1 MLDTPVVRRYRTNGP
16 DVEAVRFVPLN
27 QREVADWCHGELTV
41 LTKEDEPN
49 RPELVISMKTMD
61 GEFFVHLGDYVVKAD
76 DYGFFPCN
84 ESKFDSLYEVIQDV
98 S

>member
-16 DVEAVRFVPLN
+16 NVEAVRFFPLN
-27 QREVADWCHGELTV
+27 QREVADWCSGELTV
-41 LTKEDEPN
+41 LAKDNDPN
-49 RPELVISMKTMD
+49 RPELVISMKTVD

-76 DYGFFPCN
+76 NYGFFPCN
-84 ESKFDSLYEVIQDV
+84 ESKFDSLYEEIEDV

>member
-1 MLDTPVVRRYRTNGP
+1 MLDIPVVGRYSTAGP

-41 LTKEDEPN
+41 LSKDNDEH
-49 RPELVISMKTMD
+49 RPVLVISMKTMD
-61 GEFFVHLGDYVVKAD
+61 GEFFVHLGDYVVKTNSNIF
-76 DYGFFPCN
+76 YPIN
-84 ESKFDSLYEVIQDV
+84 EIKFNSLYEEIKDG

>member
-41 LTKEDEPN
+41 LTKDDEPN
-49 RPELVISMKTMD
+49 MP
-61 GEFFVHLGDYVVKAD
+61 
-76 DYGFFPCN
+76 
-84 ESKFDSLYEVIQDV
+84 
-98 S
+98 